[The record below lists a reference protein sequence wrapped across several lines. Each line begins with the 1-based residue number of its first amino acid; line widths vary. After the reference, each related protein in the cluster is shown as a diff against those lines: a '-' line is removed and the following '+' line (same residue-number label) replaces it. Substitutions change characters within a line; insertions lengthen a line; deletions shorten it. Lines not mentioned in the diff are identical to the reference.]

1 MQNRHIKS
9 AGSFLS
15 IASLTDQSIAK
26 LIHLCYN
33 ILIFVIRQSTL
44 TSGSSQENSMTN
56 LNGSDLS
63 WTDDLNDVVYS
74 GSFDEE
80 WEEQ

>member
-1 MQNRHIKS
+1 
-9 AGSFLS
+9 
-15 IASLTDQSIAK
+15 
-26 LIHLCYN
+26 
-33 ILIFVIRQSTL
+33 
-44 TSGSSQENSMTN
+44 MTN

>member
-9 AGSFLS
+9 AGSFLMVV
-15 IASLTDQSIAK
+15 SLTDQGIAK